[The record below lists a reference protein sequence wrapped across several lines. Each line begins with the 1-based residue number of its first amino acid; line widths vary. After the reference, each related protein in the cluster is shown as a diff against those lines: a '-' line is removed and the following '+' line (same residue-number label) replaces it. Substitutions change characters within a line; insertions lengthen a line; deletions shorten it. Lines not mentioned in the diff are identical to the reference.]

1 MLLGRPCVYPR
12 IDRSGW
18 YVRRLNDNLR
28 YLLLAASFAS
38 DYRGEG
44 NPDKASPTTIITYG
58 AVITQSVEFEAC
70 LTWIR
75 SPENVKGARALKS
88 DPDHVFSVSS
98 DGF

>member
-1 MLLGRPCVYPR
+1 MLLGWPCVYPR

-44 NPDKASPTTIITYG
+44 NPDKASPYHNHYLRFR
-58 AVITQSVEFEAC
+58 AVITQSVEFETC

-75 SPENVKGARALKS
+75 SPVNVKGARALEIGS
-88 DPDHVFSVSS
+88 RPRLFS
-98 DGF
+98 FE